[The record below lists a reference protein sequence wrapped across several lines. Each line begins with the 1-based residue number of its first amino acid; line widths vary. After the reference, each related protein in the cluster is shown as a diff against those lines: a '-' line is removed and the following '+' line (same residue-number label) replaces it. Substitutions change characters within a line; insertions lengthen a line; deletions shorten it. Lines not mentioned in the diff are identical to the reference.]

1 MSAVSQSNHLGNASE
16 RQFVLTDC
24 CRARSGLRTTFA
36 LNSLVVCMQ
45 DKVEDSHCC
54 VYSNPIVS
62 IFKTDAMHHND
73 QSYLQ
78 FWL

>member
-16 RQFVLTDC
+16 RQFVLYSLLQGTF
-24 CRARSGLRTTFA
+24 RTTFA
-36 LNSLVVCMQ
+36 LKSLVVCMQ

-62 IFKTDAMHHND
+62 IAKTDAMHHND
-73 QSYLQ
+73 QSYIE